1 MLQTHCVCVCG
12 LPPLVGSFDGARPG
26 AAICWTRKGEFPFHG
41 RGPSASP
48 SGGSVHT
55 LRGLSLSPLLWF
67 ASHPSMGARDIVN
80 VVKDS
85 DAFLTTTLLTPY
97 AGLARRRGGFGEAY
111 RLSALPTPA
120 RFMWTLYPPMPWLRP
135 NRVAGRED

>member
-1 MLQTHCVCVCG
+1 MRPRAVRPVEHNPSVFQTQCVCVWG
-12 LPPLVGSFDGARPG
+12 LAPLVGRFDGARPG

-48 SGGSVHT
+48 FDGSVQT

-85 DAFLTTTLLTPY
+85 DAFLIATLLTPY
-97 AGLARRRGGFGEAY
+97 AGLARRRG
-111 RLSALPTPA
+111 TH
-120 RFMWTLYPPMPWLRP
+120 
-135 NRVAGRED
+135 

>member
-1 MLQTHCVCVCG
+1 MRNTQKHNVYVCG

-48 SGGSVHT
+48 FGGSVQT

-67 ASHPSMGARDIVN
+67 ASHPNMEARGIVN

-85 DAFLTTTLLTPY
+85 DAFLIATMLTPD
-97 AGLARRRGGFGEAY
+97 AGLARRRGGFGDAY

-120 RFMWTLYPPMPWLRP
+120 RFMWTLSLLW
-135 NRVAGRED
+135 VAGRED